1 MNTMEYK
8 LKFKK
13 PSSDLYVYGI
23 NSRHKKV
30 YGMELN
36 IHNFLGES
44 SSDYLNFHP
53 LKEIDGKLEDKLE
66 KLSDFSITRSC
77 LGGKVGIFIKEIP
90 SDDLWEENLL
100 SKAKKKEMEVVK
112 VKSPKEIYPVIK
124 KYIGLFYKHQKKF
137 DPLEHY
143 EGLLNDIKEHSFE
156 F

>member
-1 MNTMEYK
+1 MEYK

-13 PSSDLYVYGI
+13 PSPDLYVYGI

-36 IHNFLGES
+36 IHNFMGES
-44 SSDYLNFHP
+44 SSDYLNIP
-53 LKEIDGKLEDKLE
+53 PPEEIDGKLEDKLE
-66 KLSDFSITRSC
+66 KLSDVSITKSC
-77 LGGKVGIFIKEIP
+77 LGGRVGIFIKDIP
-90 SDDLWEENLL
+90 SDESWEEKLV

-112 VKSPKEIYPVIK
+112 VESPKGIYLAIK
-124 KYIGLFYKHQKKF
+124 DHIRLFYEDQKPF
-137 DPLEHY
+137 NPLEHY